1 MDPKPVNFIMTPEN
15 GYPVVPFNAEYV
27 NKKGGSK
34 DEYLLSLMEEIRE
47 LKKLDDVRPFLDEQF
62 KVRQTLK
69 SAKLIWI

>member
-1 MDPKPVNFIMTPEN
+1 MTPEN

-27 NKKGGSK
+27 NKKGGDK

-69 SAKLIWI
+69 SAKLI